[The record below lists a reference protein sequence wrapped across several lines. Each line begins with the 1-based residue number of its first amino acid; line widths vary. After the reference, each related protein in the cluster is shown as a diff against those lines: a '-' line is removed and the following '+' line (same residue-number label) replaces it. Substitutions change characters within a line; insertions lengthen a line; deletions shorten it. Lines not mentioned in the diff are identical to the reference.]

1 MLSLEE
7 LRVSVAA
14 GDIDTVIVAITDMQG
29 RLQGKRC
36 HARYFLDEV
45 VPHNTEACA
54 YLLAVDTDMN
64 TVDGYQ
70 LASWETGYGD
80 FMLVPDWTTMRAI
93 PWQPG
98 TALVLA
104 DVAELGD
111 GHGPGAPVP
120 ESLGQVPRAQ
130 RCRAAG
136 HGAGPRRRGGAGRRP
151 WPGRLGPG
159 VAPPGAAGPS
169 RPGRGAG
176 LDRAGR

>member
-45 VPHNTEACA
+45 VAHNTEACA
-54 YLLAVDTDMN
+54 YLLAVDTEMN

-80 FMLVPDWTTMRAI
+80 FMLVPDWATLRVI

-104 DVAELGD
+104 DVAEV
-111 GHGPGAPVP
+111 GHA
-120 ESLGQVPRAQ
+120 
-130 RCRAAG
+130 
-136 HGAGPRRRGGAGRRP
+136 RRGRP
-151 WPGRLGPG
+151 RPG
-159 VAPPGAAGPS
+159 VAPPGAARAA
-169 RPGRGAG
+169 RPGRGTR
-176 LDRAGR
+176 LDRAGRHGA

>member
-14 GDIDTVIVAITDMQG
+14 GGIDTVIVAITDMQG

-45 VPHNTEACA
+45 VAHNTEACA

-80 FMLVPDWTTMRAI
+80 FMLVPDWATMRVI

-104 DVAELGD
+104 DVAEVGD
-111 GHGPGAPVP
+111 
-120 ESLGQVPRAQ
+120 
-130 RCRAAG
+130 
-136 HGAGPRRRGGAGRRP
+136 HGAGGPAPGSPPPGPRAP
-151 WPGRLGPG
+151 LPPGPG
-159 VAPPGAAGPS
+159 G
-169 RPGRGAG
+169 
-176 LDRAGR
+176 

>member
-45 VPHNTEACA
+45 VAHNTEACA

-80 FMLVPDWTTMRAI
+80 FMLVPDWATMRVI

-104 DVAELGD
+104 DLLWFD
-111 GHGPGAPVP
+111 GTD
-120 ESLGQVPRAQ
+120 
-130 RCRAAG
+130 
-136 HGAGPRRRGGAGRRP
+136 
-151 WPGRLGPG
+151 
-159 VAPPGAAGPS
+159 VAPS
-169 RPGRGAG
+169 TRKILRRQLAG
-176 LDRAGR
+176 LADLGLAA

>member
-14 GDIDTVIVAITDMQG
+14 GDIDPVIVAITDMQG
-29 RLQGKRC
+29 RLQGRRC

-45 VPHNTEACA
+45 VAHNPEACA

-64 TVDGYQ
+64 PVDGYQ

-80 FMLVPDWTTMRAI
+80 FMLVPDWATMRVI

-104 DVAELGD
+104 DVAEV
-111 GHGPGAPVP
+111 GHAGAGGPAPGSPPPGPRAPLPPGPG
-120 ESLGQVPRAQ
+120 G
-130 RCRAAG
+130 
-136 HGAGPRRRGGAGRRP
+136 
-151 WPGRLGPG
+151 
-159 VAPPGAAGPS
+159 
-169 RPGRGAG
+169 
-176 LDRAGR
+176 